1 MEVTEKLA
9 RQITETAYLTKE
21 NTKRYR
27 PILRFFYEQNQKMNY
42 MLYKEDVFNELAGK
56 MYFEDYTLEQCDC
69 DLTSLT
75 DYKNLIA
82 IQDTAVAYTL
92 EEFKNKRYRYQL
104 SDFAV
109 KIESLVI
116 ELENLHIEGASLEPT
131 LIERIKEEISKINEI
146 SKENETIVNGWWE
159 NLNADFKRLNENY
172 QGYIK
177 SFYNIKMEEMA
188 QSAQFIIRKND
199 LVLYLREFI
208 KSLQNNSYSIE
219 RILRGISKET
229 ENIILEKVLDAQKK
243 VIRIDRLDEELPED
257 EIRERN
263 NGKWENIKKWFIGDE
278 KRQSEVIN
286 IEEKTSEI
294 IRKITRIAN
303 QIAESRGN
311 INSRKAEYKKICE
324 MFAKTNG
331 LEEAHKLSSLVFGLM
346 STRHIKGNFERDT
359 DSISSSILEEKTEVI
374 EVKPRIREF
383 KEKQQK
389 SVIED
394 KTEMKKK
401 RAQEYLEQLERER
414 KLIEKYITNGKI
426 IIKELPE
433 IETIVRKS
441 ILKWIG
447 SANQNEN
454 KQAITEDGKI
464 VTLIFPKDNE
474 RCEMRCQDGV
484 FEMPAFELEFRK
496 N

>member
-331 LEEAHKLSSLVFGLM
+331 LEEALSLI
-346 STRHIKGNFERDT
+346 HI
-359 DSISSSILEEKTEVI
+359 
-374 EVKPRIREF
+374 
-383 KEKQQK
+383 
-389 SVIED
+389 
-394 KTEMKKK
+394 
-401 RAQEYLEQLERER
+401 
-414 KLIEKYITNGKI
+414 
-426 IIKELPE
+426 
-433 IETIVRKS
+433 
-441 ILKWIG
+441 
-447 SANQNEN
+447 
-454 KQAITEDGKI
+454 
-464 VTLIFPKDNE
+464 
-474 RCEMRCQDGV
+474 
-484 FEMPAFELEFRK
+484 
-496 N
+496 